1 MENRELT
8 TIENATNFA
17 LHLYASIGLLRA
29 LTEARGKEAILGA
42 IADALLQHPE
52 PAEA

>member
-1 MENRELT
+1 MENREFT
-8 TIENATNFA
+8 TIENAQNFA
-17 LHLYASIGLLRA
+17 LHLYGSIGLLRA
-29 LTEARGKEAILGA
+29 LTEAKDEEAILVA